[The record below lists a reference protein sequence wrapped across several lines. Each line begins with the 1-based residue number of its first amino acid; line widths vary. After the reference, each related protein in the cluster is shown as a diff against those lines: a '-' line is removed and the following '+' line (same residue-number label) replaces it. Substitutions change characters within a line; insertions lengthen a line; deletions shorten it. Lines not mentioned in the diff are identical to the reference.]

1 MWLEDNTEE
10 AGSSSIQD
18 YPEVNNSKKSVDIRK
33 DSKRKKSKSQD
44 KHKKIKEDDTK
55 HKKSKKSKNKKEKKS
70 SDYEETAGISTP
82 SKEIL
87 PELRNDL
94 VITKNSLNSIQPLI
108 AYEELSKNKTIS
120 MMYELK
126 QIADDTSKIIVSI
139 LITNVGQKLVK
150 EIRFDITDTS
160 TLKLM
165 KNVGILFYV
174 IFFCMVI
181 EYRKNEFKVINFI
194 ENSDYLF
201 NRNLIYFFFF
211 FFTFTDWR

>member
-18 YPEVNNSKKSVDIRK
+18 YAEANNSKKSVDTRK
-33 DSKRKKSKSQD
+33 DSKRKKSKSQE

-55 HKKSKKSKNKKEKKS
+55 HKKSKKSKSKKEKKS

-174 IFFCMVI
+174 I
-181 EYRKNEFKVINFI
+181 
-194 ENSDYLF
+194 L
-201 NRNLIYFFFF
+201 FFFV
-211 FFTFTDWR
+211 W